1 MEIKLNVTVELG
13 QDAQKFVAGLLAGA
27 IAGSAKEEKETPK
40 ANASAEPATAST
52 PAERIKAK
60 ATAKKAVAKKA
71 VAKKEE
77 VIEEEVEEE
86 ADEAPAPKKVV
97 AKKAVAKKVEEEEEA
112 PAPKKAVAKK
122 AVAKKTLDP
131 SADEFEDL
139 DADEQLEAIQKVV
152 VRHTKKGKTADIRQ
166 LLGLFDVRK
175 ASELDEESYS
185 QFYDLINRYAG
196 GEEVE
201 DIIEE
206 FAE

>member
-27 IAGSAKEEKETPK
+27 VAGSAKEEKETPK
-40 ANASAEPATAST
+40 AKASAEPVADEA
-52 PAERIKAK
+52 P
-60 ATAKKAVAKKA
+60 KKAVAPKKVIKKA
-71 VAKKEE
+71 VEA
-77 VIEEEVEEE
+77 EEEETE
-86 ADEAPAPKKVV
+86 DEAPAPKKVI
-97 AKKAVAKKVEEEEEA
+97 KKAVAPKKVEAEEEDTPAPKKVIKKAPA
-112 PAPKKAVAKK
+112 PAPKKVSA
-122 AVAKKTLDP
+122 DP
-131 SADEFEDL
+131 SADEFEEL
-139 DADEQLEAIQKVV
+139 DADDQLEAIQKVV

-175 ASELDEESYS
+175 ASELDEESYG